1 MFRNQSFSIKF
12 QFLVIKSFIAI
23 QVTSVTYKLV
33 TLLVNNKDDPL
44 MKLTSMLL
52 KIPFVIFWLKLY
64 DLCQLVWQKIHDLL
78 ALYKSVSDLSNL
90 IGWSHVVELNA
101 GFWLATLIVL
111 PMASPNRKCLV
122 TPLVGLAKLCIVIQY
137 TPVVSHPTLC
147 SGL

>member
-1 MFRNQSFSIKF
+1 MIIVAIDSLKDHFWKNLYDCILNPILNCSRYYIGEG
-12 QFLVIKSFIAI
+12 FII
-23 QVTSVTYKLV
+23 FVV
-33 TLLVNNKDDPL
+33 
-44 MKLTSMLL
+44 
-52 KIPFVIFWLKLY
+52 PFVIFWLKLY

-90 IGWSHVVELNA
+90 IGWSHVVELNV